1 MTAELVLHLELDGF
15 EVSNQKDTVKD
26 LSGHNNAGELKGNVG
41 IVADDAFGAC
51 ANFDGDTKSYI
62 TVPSAQSLKIT
73 GDVTVEAWVY
83 ITKATTAWV
92 RVIGKGTVD
101 SRSYG
106 LWYKMSSTTITTG
119 TTITCLFQ
127 RGHGRPP
134 FHDCEAVLNPA
145 TPLNTW
151 YHLAG
156 VVEGK
161 KSSLYVHDLQGK
173 LIAQREL
180 VGAPSGA
187 LIDNDAHVTIG
198 HAPSH
203 AAHAGKVAQARIYKG
218 SLSQA
223 EIERDIGSDR
233 LSLVPFRKSHPIDF
247 RLNDD
252 DDQPVLYIVDDSAD
266 AKVAIVKL
274 ELTNTSPQAINIPP
288 LTSGAS
294 RDHHHFALRFH
305 PGTLSAST
313 IKKLTE
319 LTIANQATV
328 LKEAAD
334 WELACLVGATGPV
347 TLYLSYKGAK
357 KPLQP
362 QEQLTLTLHGVSADA
377 GSGSRGTQVEL
388 LPHQLTYVGDD
399 APITGNRM
407 RYIHITNH
415 RGQKNIPL
423 HVWLVDGN
431 TVLNDGD
438 SETTLKLRISNG
450 SGDRDITLNEKSSK
464 EASKFVISFDV
475 GEAGEADWALTDRK
489 NAKNVKIRHGGN
501 ELTKIDRGQG
511 ASSTFEEWE
520 LTFPQKRVLTKRG
533 SKSSEHIEIT
543 LEGITTA
550 LSSGHANLYVRY
562 ERIAGYQDGQFIL
575 TVEKGPLVFDK
586 KGNVAIGKP
595 IGKEKEYTLDVA
607 GTVVADKLSV
617 SRDSKKRG
625 GLFFAYPG
633 DLNHAIYNNFSNLDG
648 EGTWDGAKWNTFEG
662 LNIRV
667 GNRSAKPPTLRSAL
681 LINSKGHVGIGADLD
696 IKKDLV
702 SSLTINKKIA
712 QDASY
717 DYSAAPLSI
726 FLPLD
731 KHNGGSAPV
740 GTEDILHLVREG
752 VASAAYGNKVSLAI
766 GRYENNGENSRTQ
779 LDIKL
784 TDGPFKEHK
793 PVLSLRSNGCVGIGT
808 TSPAGQLEIAVTG
821 YDDTPPLLVR
831 GGETEYLKITAQG
844 RRLTMAIPLVVDS
857 WVSIRDHLQFYSD
870 GLNMPSVGISSNGDS
885 LTIVGVQRKDG
896 SKSIKLS
903 ADTTVEGSLTVQGT
917 FRVDRGMPIFNMSY
931 LHDKYTR
938 DVFVKE
944 LLENPNYSP
953 GCFTILPCEEPENGK
968 WNPVLLLKTSLTA
981 VVVSSLWCEWRLIHT
996 RAANG
1001 AISVNKP

>member
-1 MTAELVLHLELDGF
+1 
-15 EVSNQKDTVKD
+15 
-26 LSGHNNAGELKGNVG
+26 
-41 IVADDAFGAC
+41 
-51 ANFDGDTKSYI
+51 
-62 TVPSAQSLKIT
+62 LKIT

-83 ITKATTAWV
+83 IAKATHPWV
-92 RVIGKGTVD
+92 RVIGKGTPD

-106 LWYKMSSTTITTG
+106 LWYTMTG
-119 TTITCLFQ
+119 TTVTWLFQ
-127 RGHGRPP
+127 RGDRAP
-134 FHDCEAVLNPA
+134 FHDCKAIFTSTT
-145 TPLNTW
+145 TPLNAW

-156 VVEGK
+156 VIEGQ

-173 LIAQREL
+173 LVTKGEL
-180 VGAPSGA
+180 DTAPSGPA
-187 LIDNDAHVTIG
+187 LDNNSHVMIG
-198 HAPSH
+198 HAP
-203 AAHAGKVAQARIYKG
+203 AHTAHTGKIAQARIYKG
-218 SLSQA
+218 SLSLA

-266 AKVAIVKL
+266 AKVALVKL

-288 LTSGAS
+288 LTSGTS

-357 KPLQP
+357 KPLKP

-431 TVLNDGD
+431 TVLNDGV

-450 SGDRDITLNEKSSK
+450 SGDRDITLNERSSK

-475 GEAGEADWALTDRK
+475 GDAEKGGWALTDRTSADSVTVEPGDSDLK
-489 NAKNVKIRHGGN
+489 L
-501 ELTKIDRGQG
+501 EPIDRGQG
-511 ASSTFEEWE
+511 PSGTTKEWE
-520 LTFPQKRVLTKRG
+520 LTFPQKRVLKKRG
-533 SKSSEHIEIT
+533 SDSSEHVEIT
-543 LEGITTA
+543 LGKIKTA

-562 ERIAGYQDGQFIL
+562 EGIPGYQDGQFIL
-575 TVEKGPLVFDK
+575 TVEKSPLVFDK
-586 KGNVAIGKP
+586 KGNMAVGKLVQ
-595 IGKEKEYTLDVA
+595 KEVTPKVEVA
-607 GTVVADKLSV
+607 GTVVADSLSV
-617 SRDSKKRG
+617 SRHNAPRG
-625 GLFFAYPG
+625 GLFFAVAG
-633 DLNHAIYNNFSNLDG
+633 DLNHAIYNNLSDLDK
-648 EGTWDGAKWNTFEG
+648 EGKWDGAKWNTYEG

-667 GNRSAKPPTLRSAL
+667 GNRNAKPPDLRSAL
-681 LINSKGHVGIGADLD
+681 LINGKGHVGIGADLD

-766 GRYENNGENSRTQ
+766 GRYENNGLNSRTQ

-784 TDGPFKEHK
+784 TDGPFKDHK
-793 PVLSLRSNGCVGIGT
+793 PVLSLRSNGCVGIRTANPQEALQIGDL
-808 TSPAGQLEIAVTG
+808 ARQ
-821 YDDTPPLLVR
+821 DN
-831 GGETEYLKITAQG
+831 YLKIFAGEGHRGYPGCAGIKLECGQHNNGYSIAFDRNTL
-844 RRLTMAIPLVVDS
+844 RSTMSPDPSMWGGLRFNRHRPDS
-857 WVSIRDHLQFYSD
+857 HPRTDLYLDFMTGY
-870 GLNMPSVGISSNGDS
+870 VGIGTDVPNKNLDVRGELQVMAMHNNETPDIGVFYNNHRTAGIGIGYNQIAAIGVEADRDIFIAPRGLGMVQVKGNLRVNGYPMFNFGRPWNNDDIRTFTKKLEHRDYPSGFLILFLREKSDDLHWLVKKNDATVRHVWTSSNS
-885 LTIVGVQRKDG
+885 
-896 SKSIKLS
+896 
-903 ADTTVEGSLTVQGT
+903 DT
-917 FRVDRGMPIFNMSY
+917 
-931 LHDKYTR
+931 
-938 DVFVKE
+938 
-944 LLENPNYSP
+944 
-953 GCFTILPCEEPENGK
+953 
-968 WNPVLLLKTSLTA
+968 
-981 VVVSSLWCEWRLIHT
+981 
-996 RAANG
+996 
-1001 AISVNKP
+1001 

>member
-15 EVSNQKDTVKD
+15 EVNNQKDTVKD
-26 LSGHNNAGELKGNVG
+26 LSGHNHAGELKGNVA

-51 ANFDGDTKSYI
+51 ANFDGDSKSYI
-62 TVPSAQSLKIT
+62 AVPSAQSLKIT

-83 ITKATTAWV
+83 ITKATTGWV

-106 LWYKMSSTTITTG
+106 LWYSQTEW
-119 TTITCLFQ
+119 LFQ
-127 RGHGRPP
+127 RGHGTS
-134 FHDCEAVLNPA
+134 FHNCAAVFTLP
-145 TPLNTW
+145 TTSLNTW

-161 KSSLYVHDLQGK
+161 KSYLYVHDLQGK
-173 LIAQREL
+173 LITHREKD
-180 VGAPSGA
+180 GAPSGA

-198 HAPSH
+198 HDSSH
-203 AAHAGKVAQARIYKG
+203 RPHAGKIAHARIYKG
-218 SLSQA
+218 SLSLA

-266 AKVAIVKL
+266 AKVALVKL

-288 LTSGAS
+288 LTSGTS

-357 KPLQP
+357 KPLKP

-431 TVLNDGD
+431 TVLNNGV

-450 SGDRDITLNEKSSK
+450 SGDRDITLNERSSK

-475 GEAGEADWALTDRK
+475 GDAEKGGWALTDRTSADSVTVEPGDSDLK
-489 NAKNVKIRHGGN
+489 L
-501 ELTKIDRGQG
+501 EPIDRGQG
-511 ASSTFEEWE
+511 PSGTTKEWV
-520 LTFPQKRVLTKRG
+520 LTFPQKKVLAKRG
-533 SKSSEHIEIT
+533 SGSSEHIEIT
-543 LEGITTA
+543 LGKIKTA

-562 ERIAGYQDGQFIL
+562 EGIPGYQDGQFIL
-575 TVEKGPLVFDK
+575 TVEKSPLAFCKDRIGIGTADPQGKLHIKGHSLVIEGLSDNVSHNTPGLLLIDTNASLKVDK
-586 KGNVAIGKP
+586 APAWGVDQLQDRFRIFRQGNLQETRIENLTIKNNGNVGIRTGNPREALQIGDFARQDNYIK
-595 IGKEKEYTLDVA
+595 IFA
-607 GTVVADKLSV
+607 GEGLP
-617 SRDSKKRG
+617 G
-625 GLFFAYPG
+625 GYPG
-633 DLNHAIYNNFSNLDG
+633 CAGIKLECGQHNNGYSIAFDRN
-648 EGTWDGAKWNTFEG
+648 
-662 LNIRV
+662 
-667 GNRSAKPPTLRSAL
+667 TLRSTMSPDRSMWGGL
-681 LINSKGHVGIGADLD
+681 RFNRHRPDSHPRTDL
-696 IKKDLV
+696 
-702 SSLTINKKIA
+702 
-712 QDASY
+712 Y
-717 DYSAAPLSI
+717 
-726 FLPLD
+726 LD
-731 KHNGGSAPV
+731 FMTG
-740 GTEDILHLVREG
+740 
-752 VASAAYGNKVSLAI
+752 Y
-766 GRYENNGENSRTQ
+766 
-779 LDIKL
+779 
-784 TDGPFKEHK
+784 
-793 PVLSLRSNGCVGIGT
+793 VGIGT
-808 TSPAGQLEIAVTG
+808 DVPNKNL
-821 YDDTPPLLVR
+821 DVR
-831 GGETEYLKITAQG
+831 GELQVMAMHNNETPDIGVFYNNHKTAGIGIGYNQIAAIGVHADRDIFIAPQG
-844 RRLTMAIPLVVDS
+844 LGMVQVKGNLRVNGYPMFNFGRPWNNDDIRTFTKKLEHRDYPSGFLILFLREKSDDLHWLVKKNDATVRHV
-857 WVSIRDHLQFYSD
+857 WT
-870 GLNMPSVGISSNGDS
+870 SSNS
-885 LTIVGVQRKDG
+885 
-896 SKSIKLS
+896 
-903 ADTTVEGSLTVQGT
+903 DT
-917 FRVDRGMPIFNMSY
+917 
-931 LHDKYTR
+931 
-938 DVFVKE
+938 
-944 LLENPNYSP
+944 
-953 GCFTILPCEEPENGK
+953 
-968 WNPVLLLKTSLTA
+968 
-981 VVVSSLWCEWRLIHT
+981 
-996 RAANG
+996 
-1001 AISVNKP
+1001 

>member
-26 LSGHNNAGELKGNVG
+26 LSGHNHAGELKGNVA

-51 ANFDGDTKSYI
+51 ANFDGDSKSYI

-83 ITKATTAWV
+83 ITKATTGWV

-106 LWYKMSSTTITTG
+106 LWYSSAHW
-119 TTITCLFQ
+119 LFQ
-127 RGHGRPP
+127 RGHGTS
-134 FHDCEAVLNPA
+134 FHNCAAGFTLPA

-173 LIAQREL
+173 LVTQREL
-180 VGAPSGA
+180 GGAPSGA
-187 LIDNDAHVTIG
+187 ELDNNSHVTIG
-198 HAPSH
+198 HGSSDRP
-203 AAHAGKVAQARIYKG
+203 HAGKIAHARIYKG
-218 SLSQA
+218 SLSLA

-266 AKVAIVKL
+266 AKVALVKL

-288 LTSGAS
+288 LTSGTS

-357 KPLQP
+357 KPLKP

-431 TVLNDGD
+431 TVLNDGV

-450 SGDRDITLNEKSSK
+450 SGERDITLNERSSK

-475 GEAGEADWALTDRK
+475 GDAEKGGWALTDRTSADSVTVEPGDSDLK
-489 NAKNVKIRHGGN
+489 L
-501 ELTKIDRGQG
+501 EPIDRGQG
-511 ASSTFEEWE
+511 PSGTTKEWE
-520 LTFPQKRVLTKRG
+520 LTFLEKRVLKKRG
-533 SKSSEHIEIT
+533 SDSSKPIEIT
-543 LEGITTA
+543 LKKITTS
-550 LSSGHANLYVRY
+550 LPSGHANLYVRY
-562 ERIAGYQDGQFIL
+562 EYIPGYQDGQFIL
-575 TVEKGPLVFDK
+575 TVEKTPLAFCKDRIGIGTADPQGKLHIKGHSLVIEGLSDNVSHNTPGLLLIDTNASLKVDK
-586 KGNVAIGKP
+586 APAWGVDQLQDRFRIFRQGNLQELRIENLTIKNNGNVGIRTGNPREALQIGDFARQDNYIKIFAGEGLPGGYPGCAGIKLECGQHNHGYAIAFDRNNPLFDGIMAP
-595 IGKEKEYTLDVA
+595 SIHPGLE
-607 GTVVADKLSV
+607 
-617 SRDSKKRG
+617 G
-625 GLFFAYPG
+625 GLRFNRQLPDSNPTT
-633 DLNHAIYNNFSNLDG
+633 DL
-648 EGTWDGAKWNTFEG
+648 
-662 LNIRV
+662 
-667 GNRSAKPPTLRSAL
+667 
-681 LINSKGHVGIGADLD
+681 
-696 IKKDLV
+696 
-702 SSLTINKKIA
+702 
-712 QDASY
+712 
-717 DYSAAPLSI
+717 
-726 FLPLD
+726 FL
-731 KHNGGSAPV
+731 HF
-740 GTEDILHLVREG
+740 
-752 VASAAYGNKVSLAI
+752 
-766 GRYENNGENSRTQ
+766 RT
-779 LDIKL
+779 
-784 TDGPFKEHK
+784 GY
-793 PVLSLRSNGCVGIGT
+793 VGIGT
-808 TSPAGQLEIAVTG
+808 DVPNKSL
-821 YDDTPPLLVR
+821 DVR
-831 GGETEYLKITAQG
+831 GGLQVMARHDDDDATTNIATFYNMHKTFGIGIGYNQIAAIGGDQG
-844 RRLTMAIPLVVDS
+844 IIIAPKGSGMVEVKGDLRVKGGLRC
-857 WVSIRDHLQFYSD
+857 SIWT
-870 GLNMPSVGISSNGDS
+870 SNNPTPRAYTD
-885 LTIVGVQRKDG
+885 KDQA
-896 SKSIKLS
+896 KKVL
-903 ADTTVEGSLTVQGT
+903 QGT
-917 FRVDRGMPIFNMSY
+917 KHSIVFFVNSSSKGSPNLNWGFIDDKGKFHSSY
-931 LHDKYTR
+931 A
-938 DVFVKE
+938 E
-944 LLENPNYSP
+944 
-953 GCFTILPCEEPENGK
+953 
-968 WNPVLLLKTSLTA
+968 
-981 VVVSSLWCEWRLIHT
+981 
-996 RAANG
+996 
-1001 AISVNKP
+1001 